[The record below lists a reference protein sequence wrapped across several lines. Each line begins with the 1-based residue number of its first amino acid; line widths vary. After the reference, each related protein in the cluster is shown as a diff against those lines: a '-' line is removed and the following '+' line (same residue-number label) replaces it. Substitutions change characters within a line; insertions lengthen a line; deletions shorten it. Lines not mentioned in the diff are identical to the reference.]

1 MEKFLDV
8 SRSKMQDFYSPHLC
22 DLVWGT
28 AGILSK
34 ADTPVSE
41 GWLAA
46 FMEESGY
53 QLEEFPAD
61 FEGFDLIKLL
71 NGMAGHGVNL
81 QTHPKWLD
89 SFLKSAYLKS
99 SSYVE
104 TACINQGLDRLK
116 AGNTPIGCNCG
127 IASVMLT
134 CTLIRMRCKHL
145 FACMPTG
152 VVPNAVD

>member
-1 MEKFLDV
+1 MSL
-8 SRSKMQDFYSPHLC
+8 SKMQDFYSPHLC

-28 AGILSK
+28 AGLMSQTQARVPDK
-34 ADTPVSE
+34 
-41 GWLAA
+41 WLAA

-61 FEGFDLIKLL
+61 FEGFDLIKLV
-71 NGMAGHGVNL
+71 NGMAGHGVDL
-81 QTHPKWLD
+81 QMHPAWLN

-116 AGNTPIGCNCG
+116 AGNSRVKCVG
-127 IASVMLT
+127 AQ
-134 CTLIRMRCKHL
+134 H
-145 FACMPTG
+145 A
-152 VVPNAVD
+152 VP